1 MNLEFYTYCKS
12 FYGKGEIYDLGVS
25 NGALQSAC
33 ELVVNRKDIPF
44 EGDTVDREKVRN
56 ILEILGFW
64 EVTR

>member
-33 ELVVNRKDIPF
+33 ELVANRKDMPF
-44 EGDTVDREKVRN
+44 DGDTEDREAVRH
-56 ILEILGFW
+56 ILELLGYG
-64 EVTR
+64 E